1 MKIEAFIIF
10 KEATVLYMY
19 TGTCIFREMYGQTSY
34 MYVTVAFLTASI
46 VTSFQFRIQM
56 THRPRA
62 GHGRHVYLS
71 TAANDQ
77 RLII

>member
-34 MYVTVAFLTASI
+34 MYVTVAFLLHAHL
-46 VTSFQFRIQM
+46 RLLLL
-56 THRPRA
+56 
-62 GHGRHVYLS
+62 RHFNS
-71 TAANDQ
+71 ESK
-77 RLII
+77 